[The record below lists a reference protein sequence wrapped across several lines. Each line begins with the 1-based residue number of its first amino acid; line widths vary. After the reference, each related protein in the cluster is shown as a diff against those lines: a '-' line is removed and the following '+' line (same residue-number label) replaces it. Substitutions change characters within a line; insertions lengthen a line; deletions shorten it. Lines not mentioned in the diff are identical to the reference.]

1 MQFLEY
7 LIKVFFSLAVVYL
20 FYAVF
25 LRRLTFHNSKRWYLL
40 IYAYSS
46 LLIPFINISPLIEKN
61 DWKTSSLV
69 QSIPIVQSFV
79 KSQGIEPATRS
90 LDAWDWMLIVLFAGT
105 MVMMVRLLIQYVSY
119 LKVKRNATVLLDEN
133 IRIYQVDQVIIPFSI
148 GNSIFINKDLHE
160 EEELKDVIRHEFIHI
175 KQKHGID
182 IFLGEILIILNWY
195 NPFAW
200 LIRGSIRDN
209 LEFIAD
215 NEVLGSGID
224 KKQYQYL
231 LLKVVGISKFSI
243 ANQFNFSSL
252 KKRIAMMNKNKSA
265 RAHLL
270 KFMLLLPLM
279 LVLLLAFRKANNSDN
294 DQINDNLN
302 QEMNE
307 YDSIPG
313 SVDVVKPVGPAK
325 KVLPANVKKIHV
337 TDDLAIVSLENG
349 ETERFDLKKE
359 AEKVAFEKKY
369 GKLVPT
375 PPVPPKPTSPDD
387 ILLPEGV
394 KRIEINLEKAI
405 VELKNGETETFNFL
419 NKSERAAFENK
430 YGKIS
435 PPNPPNPPSVPNK
448 PKAPTKDTKTSQ
460 VTIGNDI
467 HVVDERGAD
476 LAPIVE
482 VSNNKN
488 DVNVNLSDDVVSTVE
503 VSNKKDDVK
512 VNVNTDVVSI
522 PKNGTVVLV
531 ITPNLTRIELDKL
544 KIDLEKKGINLQ
556 IKNINYN
563 DSKITSI
570 EAIISKG
577 NSKSTFSVT
586 DFATIIVTEYENDN
600 GKSGF
605 MVNIKESK

>member
-1 MQFLEY
+1 MQLLEY

-25 LRRLTFHNSKRWYLL
+25 LRRLTFHNCKRWYLL
-40 IYAYSS
+40 IYAHSA
-46 LLIPFINISPLIEKN
+46 LLIPFINISPLIEEN

-69 QSIPIVQSFV
+69 QYIPIVQSFV
-79 KSQGIEPATRS
+79 KSQGIEPVTRS
-90 LDAWDWMLIVLFAGT
+90 LDAWDWTLIVLIAGT
-105 MVMMVRLLIQYVSY
+105 MIMLIRLLIQYFSY

-133 IRIYQVDQVIIPFSI
+133 IRIYQVNQVIIPFSI
-148 GNSIFINKDLHE
+148 GNSIFINKNLHE
-160 EEELKDVIRHEFIHI
+160 EDELKEVIRHEFIHI

-182 IFLGEILIILNWY
+182 ILLGEILIILNWY

-200 LIRGSIRDN
+200 LIRRSIRDN

-224 KKQYQYL
+224 KRQYQYL

-270 KFMLLLPLM
+270 KFVLLLPLM
-279 LVLLLAFRKANNSDN
+279 LIVLLAFRKANNSDN
-294 DQINDNLN
+294 VQVRNKPF
-302 QEMNE
+302 QVTNE
-307 YDSIPG
+307 FDSIPG

-359 AEKVAFEKKY
+359 TEKIAFEKKY
-369 GKLVPT
+369 GNLVPQ
-375 PPVPPKPTSPDD
+375 PPVPPKPTSPD
-387 ILLPEGV
+387 IISLPEGV
-394 KRIEINLEKAI
+394 KRMEINLEKAI
-405 VELKNGETETFNFL
+405 VELKNGETETFNL
-419 NKSERAAFENK
+419 INKSERAAFENK

-435 PPNPPNPPSVPNK
+435 PPNPPNPPSVPHK
-448 PKAPTKDTKTSQ
+448 PTAPTKDTRTSQ
-460 VTIGNDI
+460 VNIGSDI
-467 HVVDERGAD
+467 HIVDERGAD

-482 VSNNKN
+482 VSNNKD
-488 DVNVNLSDDVVSTVE
+488 DVKINLGDDVVSAVE

-512 VNVNTDVVSI
+512 VNVSTDVVSI

-531 ITPNLTRIELDKL
+531 ITSTLTRTELDKL
-544 KIDLEKKGINLQ
+544 KINLEQKGINFQ

-586 DFATIIVTEYENDN
+586 DFTTIVVTEYENDN
-600 GKSGF
+600 GKPGF